1 MLATYVRV
9 SAHSAG
15 LASDE
20 LAVAWL
26 LATILGFYIHAF
38 GFFMFEIH
46 SNILFLVIFEFG
58 FGVPWIN

>member
-1 MLATYVRV
+1 MLATFVRV

-26 LATILGFYIHAF
+26 LATILGFYTQAF

-46 SNILFLVIFEFG
+46 SNIFG
-58 FGVPWIN
+58 YL